1 MNRCP
6 ITYEECGHEK
16 YSKNGLKLLSPGLL
30 ALNDF
35 PYSAKEQ
42 IDEAVARAEK
52 MSIQGIQP
60 KLSVRLNIR
69 EQIFEVVDAGGNYI
83 IKPQHEH
90 YVDLPQNED
99 LTMKLAKTTGIETPL
114 HGMVYSKDGS
124 LSYFIKRFDRLP
136 KNRKVPLEDFAQLA
150 GKSRQ
155 TKYDCSMEKVAE
167 IIESYCTFPAIEKIK
182 LFKLVLFNYLVG
194 NEDMHLKNYSLI
206 RIDGRIQLSPAYDL
220 INTTIAIKGA
230 TEELALT
237 LAGKK
242 KNIKRGDLFEY
253 FARQKLELNDSS
265 ITGVVNDLRTGID
278 KWPQIIGSSFLS
290 SDFREKYIR
299 LFRERSGKIFAAP
312 GTKDIGYFRV

>member
-16 YSKNGLKLLSPGLL
+16 YSKKGLRLLSLRLP

-60 KLSVRLNIR
+60 KLSVKLNLKK
-69 EQIFEVVDAGGNYI
+69 QVFEVVDAGGNYI
-83 IKPQHEH
+83 IKPQNEH

-99 LTMKLAKTTGIETPL
+99 LTMKLAKNAGIEVPL
-114 HGMVYSKDGS
+114 HGMAYSKDGS
-124 LSYFIKRFDRLP
+124 LSYFIKRFDRLS

-150 GKSRQ
+150 GLNRQ
-155 TKYDCSMEKVAE
+155 TKYNYSMEKVAE
-167 IIESYCTFPAIEKIK
+167 IIEAYCTFPAIEKVK

-206 RIDGRIQLSPAYDL
+206 RFDGKIQLSPAYDL

-230 TEELALT
+230 SEEIALT

-242 KNIKRGDLFEY
+242 KNLEKRDVYEY
-253 FARQKLELNDSS
+253 FAKQKLGISDRSMN
-265 ITGVVNDLRTGID
+265 GVVNELRAGANN
-278 KWPQIIGSSFLS
+278 WQAIIEKSFLS
-290 SDFREKYIR
+290 AGLKEKYIR
-299 LFRERSGKIFAAP
+299 LLEERAGILLSEI
-312 GTKDIGYFRV
+312 

>member
-6 ITYEECGHEK
+6 ITYEECGQEK
-16 YSKNGLKLLSPGLL
+16 YSKKGLKLLSPGLL
-30 ALNDF
+30 VLNDF

-60 KLSVRLNIR
+60 KLSVRLNVR
-69 EQIFEVVDAGGNYI
+69 GQTFEVVDAGGNYI
-83 IKPQHEH
+83 IKPQHER
-90 YVDLPQNED
+90 YVDLPENED
-99 LTMKLAKTTGIETPL
+99 LTMKLAKTVGLEVPL

-155 TKYDCSMEKVAE
+155 TKYDYSMEKLAE
-167 IIESYCTFPAIEKIK
+167 IIESYCTFPAIEKVK
-182 LFKLVLFNYLVG
+182 LFKLTLFNYLVG

-206 RIDGRIQLSPAYDL
+206 RIEGRIQLSPAYDL

-230 TEELALT
+230 TEELALP

-242 KNIKRGDLFEY
+242 NNIEKNDLFEY
-253 FARQKLELNDSS
+253 FARQRLGLNDRS
-265 ITGVVNDLRTGID
+265 INGVVNDLRAGIN
-278 KWPQIIGSSFLS
+278 KWQKIIGSSFLS
-290 SDFREKYIR
+290 ADLKEKYTS
-299 LFRERSGKIFAAP
+299 LFRQRAGRIL
-312 GTKDIGYFRV
+312 G